1 MAKSRKVIKKIAVS
15 SIKSK
20 NNKYSLIALAVVL
33 TSTLFS
39 SLFTVVESLMYEF
52 RQSSM
57 DQYSAYIDPTALIV
71 GLALILIFMLSG
83 YLIIHNIFDL
93 NVITDIQEYGLLK
106 TIGTSKKQIKDI
118 VKVRV
123 KIISKFA
130 IPIGLVIGVGFGGWL
145 LPMIAPHIN
154 TVCNNKGS
162 IHFNILIILF
172 TAIFSYI
179 TVLISAIRPC
189 KKASKVSP
197 VEALRYSGAS
207 GKKTKRKYLTVIVSL
222 TLSLMMFNSVYTMM
236 NSFNPNGLLDEFIVS
251 DFCVQDYLLDNAG
264 TDYKNTQGVNTGFL
278 DEVKKQDGVERIG
291 NIYVND
297 ESCKFGQETWNEVKS
312 GFLSDE
318 IVKQTVEN
326 YYSFEGYGVNDFI
339 NEIEAQRSI
348 TGHTYGMGELA
359 VEKLRD
365 VVTIDGTKS
374 IDWEKFNSGEYVIS
388 ERWQYA
394 NDGFVNVVN
403 PGDKVSLSSAG
414 SDVSKE
420 YTVYAVAD
428 IPMVVEYPVYDFIES
443 NYILPEEEYLSLNGE
458 CDPMRSLIEVE
469 DSNEMQFE
477 EWLKDYTKTSNSS
490 LSYSSK
496 KSVVEDNK
504 SFGELFAKAGAVIG
518 TVFFVIGIMNFAN
531 TMIASIVV
539 RSKEFAMFEAVGMT
553 GRQLRHKLI
562 KEGMVYFAGASV
574 LSCILSAIL
583 NVTLIKTF
591 VNNFPMF
598 KWKFSLTA
606 IAICL
611 PVILVLVIVIPI
623 VAYRNISK
631 NSIVER
637 LRSQD

>member
-1 MAKSRKVIKKIAVS
+1 MVKSRKVIKKIAVS

-20 NNKYSLIALAVVL
+20 TNKYSLIALAVVL

-106 TIGTSKKQIKDI
+106 TIGTSKKQIKNI
-118 VKVRV
+118 VKERA

-130 IPIGLVIGVGFGGWL
+130 IPIGLIIGVGVGGWL
-145 LPMIAPHIN
+145 LSLISPHIN
-154 TVCNNKGS
+154 TFCENKGS

-172 TAIFSYI
+172 TAVFSYI
-179 TVLISAIRPC
+179 TVLISSKRPC

-197 VEALRYSGAS
+197 VEALRYSGMS
-207 GKKTKRKYLTVIVSL
+207 DKKIKKKYLTVIISL
-222 TLSLMMFNSVYTMM
+222 TLSLVIFNSVYTMM
-236 NSFNPNGLLDEFIVS
+236 NSFTPNGLVNEFVVS

-264 TDYKNTQGVNTGFL
+264 TDYKNTEGVDEKFL

-297 ESCKFGQETWNEVKS
+297 ESCKFGQETWNKVKS

-318 IVKQTVEN
+318 IVQDAIKECC
-326 YYSFEGYGVNDFI
+326 YDDEYGVNEYLSDT
-339 NEIEAQRSI
+339 ESTRSI
-348 TGHTYGMGELA
+348 VGHTYGMGELA
-359 VEKLRD
+359 VEQLKD

-374 IDWEKFNSGEYVIS
+374 IDWEKFNSGDYVIS

-394 NDGFVNVVN
+394 NDGFVDVVN

-428 IPMVVEYPVYDFIES
+428 IPIVVEYPVYDSIES
-443 NYILPEEEYLSLNGE
+443 NIILPEEEYLSLNGE
-458 CDPMRSLIEVE
+458 CAPMRSLIEVE
-469 DSNEMQFE
+469 DVKEMQFE
-477 EWLKDYTKTSNSS
+477 EWLENYTKASNST

-496 KSVVEDNK
+496 RSVVEDNK
-504 SFGELFAKAGAVIG
+504 SFGELFVKAGAVIG
-518 TVFFVIGIMNFAN
+518 IVFFVIGIMNFAN
-531 TMIASIVV
+531 TMIASIVA
-539 RSKEFAMFEAVGMT
+539 RSKEFAIYEAVGMT
-553 GRQLRHKLI
+553 GRQLRYRLI
-562 KEGMVYFAGASV
+562 KDGMGYFAGASV
-574 LSCILSAIL
+574 LSCMLSTIL

-598 KWKFSLTA
+598 KWNFSLTA

-611 PVILVLVIVIPI
+611 PVIFVLVIVIPI
-623 VAYRNISK
+623 AAYKKISK
-631 NSIVER
+631 NSIVDR
-637 LRSQD
+637 LRTE